1 MTIVDYAIKFEQ
13 LYFKTKSIKME
24 ILNGTLTYMLLNS
37 VKIYREQKQLV
48 KATVSQ
54 RDCNIMKNK
63 FRQVVTNNV
72 GDLLPQSNL
81 SEEKIKV
88 ETSHDVYY
96 AK

>member
-1 MTIVDYAIKFEQ
+1 MTTLDYAIKFEQ
-13 LYFKTKSIKME
+13 LYFKTKSFKME
-24 ILNGTLTYMLLNS
+24 ILDGALTYMLLTS

-54 RDCNIMKNK
+54 SDCNIMKNK
-63 FRQVVTNNV
+63 FKQVFTNNV
-72 GDLLPQSNL
+72 GDLPPQSNL
-81 SEEKIKV
+81 SEGKIKV

>member
-1 MTIVDYAIKFEQ
+1 
-13 LYFKTKSIKME
+13 
-24 ILNGTLTYMLLNS
+24 
-37 VKIYREQKQLV
+37 
-48 KATVSQ
+48 
-54 RDCNIMKNK
+54 MKNK
-63 FRQVVTNNV
+63 FRQVFTNNV